1 MVPLIMLALSMA
13 QKKQQQNAAE
23 QQQLAQ
29 NLGAH
34 SQEPQAN
41 VNLQSSFG
49 NNAGSLL
56 NPQQLVQT
64 EEQKRRNP
72 FGF

>member
-23 QQQLAQ
+23 TQQLA
-29 NLGAH
+29 NSMNAG
-34 SQEPQAN
+34 SQAPQPN
-41 VNLQSSFG
+41 VNLQSNFG

-56 NPQQLVQT
+56 NPQFET
-64 EEQKRRNP
+64 EEERKRRL
-72 FGF
+72 GF